1 MNLGGDGD
9 AVGPLV
15 WDDRLDSG
23 VLAIDLQHR
32 VLFQM
37 LQRVAAIHPSDSGA
51 ALDQVLEQLRSY
63 ADYHFRYEEAWMLR
77 QQTDAAAHAR
87 HLRLHSGFVE
97 SLSSMKAQLEQGRLT
112 IMDLERFLRRWL
124 IGHILEQDMP
134 IIRALQPQAST
145 A

>member
-1 MNLGGDGD
+1 MNPGADED
-9 AVGPLV
+9 ADGPLI

-37 LQRVAAIHPSDSGA
+37 LQRVAAIQPSDSVA
-51 ALDQVLEQLRSY
+51 ALDEVLEQLRSY

-77 QQTDAAAHAR
+77 QQTDAATHTR

-97 SLSSMKAQLEQGRLT
+97 NLSAMRGQLEQGRLT
-112 IMDLERFLRRWL
+112 IMDLDRFLRRWL

-134 IIRALQPQAST
+134 IIRRVQAQAQAT
-145 A
+145 